1 MTREE
6 LRERLKGIVAAGE
19 ECRAYPEDT
28 VAAILSALREEGL
41 AVVSREPSVEM
52 VMAATPVTD
61 HPPSASAVDI
71 AEKAVLH
78 FGVPTRKE
86 TIGCI
91 ALIVEDYRAMLAA
104 GDLLGG
110 KDAS

>member
-41 AVVSREPSVEM
+41 AVVNREPSEAMLEAVSDQAWACGYCTERPQQM
-52 VMAATPVTD
+52 HGGGSALFTNEEVAPMA
-61 HPPSASAVDI
+61 
-71 AEKAVLH
+71 
-78 FGVPTRKE
+78 
-86 TIGCI
+86 
-91 ALIVEDYRAMLAA
+91 RAMLAA